1 MKYRFIH
8 SCILIIF
15 FIFSWLLFETSSSLD
30 NGNNRYFGQYVG
42 SFNHNWNNIITGDV
56 YFVNK
61 HTLFLYNFSFNGQE
75 SDVYF
80 KVGGHN
86 DPNIRS
92 NTDGIIIPDELGRF
106 HQLGRYR
113 NQNILL
119 TLPKGISA
127 DKIRWIS
134 LWSKRLLKSLAE
146 IRIVKTIAVPE
157 LKSLG
162 PLINTKDSVKAKN
175 IFAIDDKTILIRKF
189 HYNINCLRCGF
200 FVGYGAIPNSFG
212 IKIPDEHASF
222 SKLRNYYNED
232 IILRLPR
239 DLSLINNIDWFAI
252 YDPEHN
258 KCYGYIRIDKKNLN
272 IPPSMAFMLT
282 YVTLFSNCEQIL
294 PGLMHISWEIRHPDI
309 YIQLEARIASNQYAA
324 FGLSGSFKQSKMIG
338 SDVFVTYYDADSNK
352 VVLEDFTV
360 TGKTQC
366 NLQTGIGVCPDTL
379 VGGNNDLELL
389 MSSYI
394 DGLIKVTF
402 RRSISVMRDHQND
415 LPFLIHDPNPI
426 VAAIGTLD
434 THKNP
439 SYHTVA
445 VNTKYHQSKYRP
457 MTIVNFG
464 RKNPKRN
471 CYENLWDKVINEP
484 ANIFNTIANSQVS
497 ETEIIYELRP
507 WKPAIIKTTNNHV
520 FHVVIGPAGNAQQG
534 YTSITGQESP
544 GIAFWINDLLIPE
557 LHVVRGH
564 DYTFLIETGDNRTDK
579 KHYHPFYI
587 TDSREGGNPNNFSIN
602 HHIYAGIRF
611 HDGIADPQPGT
622 GRYCELIES
631 SRVDPAFIYS
641 IEDYRKTLRLYC
653 GKGNVGSFRWR
664 PDNNTPDTIFYQ
676 SFTEKNMGWK
686 IKVTSSSSTMMT
698 TTLSQI
704 LLLLETLAILTSII
718 IVLL

>member
-1 MKYRFIH
+1 MVPLSSFTSFKSSKCKFH
-8 SCILIIF
+8 STMIIIL
-15 FIFSWLLFETSSSLD
+15 FSWLLFGALSSLD
-30 NGNNRYFGQYVG
+30 PMDIGNNRYFGKYVG
-42 SFNHNWNNIITGDV
+42 SFDRDWNNNHHRHHNIIVAGDV

-61 HTLFLYNFSFNGQE
+61 HTLFLYNFSFDGQE

-80 KVGGHN
+80 KVGGYNIGHN
-86 DPNIRS
+86 GGHGS
-92 NTDGIIIPDELGRF
+92 EGIILPDELGRF
-106 HQLGRYR
+106 HQLGRYQ

-119 TLPKGISA
+119 TLPKGISV
-127 DKIRWIS
+127 DKIRLIS
-134 LWSKRLLKSLAE
+134 LWSKRLLKNLAE
-146 IRIVKTIAVPE
+146 IRIFKSIAIPE
-157 LKSLG
+157 MKNLG
-162 PLINTKDSVKAKN
+162 PLMDTKDLVKAKTVM
-175 IFAIDDKTILIRKF
+175 AVDDKTILIRKL
-189 HYNINCLRCGF
+189 YYSIECLRCGF
-200 FVGYGAIPNSFG
+200 FVGHGTIPNFYG

-239 DLSLINNIDWFAI
+239 DISLNNIDWFAI
-252 YDPEHN
+252 YDPENN
-258 KCYGYIRIDKKNLN
+258 KNYGYIRINNKDLN

-282 YVTLFSNCEQIL
+282 YVTLFSNCESIL
-294 PGLMHISWEIRHPDI
+294 PGLMHVSWEIRHPDI

-324 FGLSGSFKQSKMIG
+324 FGLSGSLKQSKMIG
-338 SDVFVTYYDADSNK
+338 SDIFVTYYDADSNK

-360 TGKTQC
+360 TAKTQC
-366 NLQTGIGVCPDTL
+366 NIQTGIGVCPDTV
-379 VGGNNDLELL
+379 VGGNNNLELL

-402 RRSISVMRDHQND
+402 RRTISVMGDHQND
-415 LPFLIHDPNPI
+415 LPFLVHDPNPI

-457 MTIVNFG
+457 MTVVNFG
-464 RKNPKRN
+464 
-471 CYENLWDKVINEP
+471 LINEP
-484 ANIFNTIANSQVS
+484 ANIFNTIANSQLS

-507 WKPAIIKTTNNHV
+507 WKPAIIKTNNNHV

-564 DYTFLIETGDNRTDK
+564 DYTFLIETGDNRTDR

-587 TDSREGGNPNNFSIN
+587 TDSREGGNPNNFSVN
-602 HHIYAGIRF
+602 HHIYAGVKF
-611 HDGIADPQPGT
+611 HDDIVDPKPGT

-631 SRVDPAFIYS
+631 SRVDPSFIYS

-653 GKGNVGSFRWR
+653 GVCF
-664 PDNNTPDTIFYQ
+664 
-676 SFTEKNMGWK
+676 
-686 IKVTSSSSTMMT
+686 V
-698 TTLSQI
+698 
-704 LLLLETLAILTSII
+704 
-718 IVLL
+718 